1 MSKVNNLKE
10 FLEARGCGEVSVA
23 QVKRSTY
30 KYTSCGAWLETDK
43 EGVSVGSIVEGVDQ
57 GTETYQL
64 NYPFEIKDFW
74 NSLDAV
80 EQEAKEIWNS
90 THGCEDCDP
99 EMDSEQGYAAINPKC
114 KTCEGEGMII

>member
-90 THGCEDCDP
+90 THGCEDVIQRWIQSKVTQQSIP
-99 EMDSEQGYAAINPKC
+99 SAKPVRERGS
-114 KTCEGEGMII
+114 

>member
-30 KYTSCGAWLETDK
+30 KYTSCGAWLETNK
-43 EGVSVGSIVEGVDQ
+43 EGVLVGSIVEGVD
-57 GTETYQL
+57 
-64 NYPFEIKDFW
+64 
-74 NSLDAV
+74 
-80 EQEAKEIWNS
+80 
-90 THGCEDCDP
+90 
-99 EMDSEQGYAAINPKC
+99 NPKC